1 MPRTRPISSPCRAS
15 QRPCA
20 PRAAVTLG
28 ASEATRVRADCASPR
43 IEVSDPAARPNDSAA
58 CAKGSGFHRHTS
70 LQVTIGSLPSYKRA
84 RPAASPRPGPGGRQ
98 RLSPTRHR
106 LVIGLMNR
114 RQGAHATADAPIAA
128 THRRTQPPETTP
140 PPPPA
145 AHSSNRASPRR
156 PRPPPP
162 HPRHRGQRAPRPTT
176 TTTPPDH
183 PTSSEDPP
191 SATPLTTER
200 HQPTDPTSTRQD
212 QANKN
217 LTTHSTA
224 PWEPLGDPTVI
235 FTARPANQQR
245 TVRTVRC

>member
-28 ASEATRVRADCASPR
+28 ASETTRVRADCASPR
-43 IEVSDPAARPNDSAA
+43 IDVSDPAARPNDSAA

-128 THRRTQPPETTP
+128 THRRARSLQRRHRRLHPPRTHRTGHRRGGHARPRHIHAIEVSAHRVQRRRQHPQITPHQVKIHHQQHPSQPNDTNQPTP
-140 PPPPA
+140 P
-145 AHSSNRASPRR
+145 
-156 PRPPPP
+156 
-162 HPRHRGQRAPRPTT
+162 APGK
-176 TTTPPDH
+176 
-183 PTSSEDPP
+183 
-191 SATPLTTER
+191 
-200 HQPTDPTSTRQD
+200 TRQ
-212 QANKN
+212 
-217 LTTHSTA
+217 
-224 PWEPLGDPTVI
+224 I
-235 FTARPANQQR
+235 R
-245 TVRTVRC
+245 T